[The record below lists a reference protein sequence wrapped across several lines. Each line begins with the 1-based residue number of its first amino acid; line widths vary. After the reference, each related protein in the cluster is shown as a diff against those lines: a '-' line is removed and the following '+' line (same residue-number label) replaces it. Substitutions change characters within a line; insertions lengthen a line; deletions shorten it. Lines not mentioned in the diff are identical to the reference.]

1 MTETMTSR
9 DYIKTINGSAVKD
22 MNASHDNELNKSRG
36 KRNVDVSTQA
46 WNENIRYERERQP
59 NYRPSSA
66 PHNEHNYYIRSG
78 RANSSQSFQDSTLLN
93 NPTMYQ
99 RFNKLSRQQRSR
111 VVPEYYETYDNRIL
125 SHEENDSILLS
136 DIPEQNSNISNL
148 RHPYYASRSRNDQMR
163 RLRGIDNMGYVRTSN
178 EPFLIDDLNE
188 PNSLQRS
195 RPLAHHLSY
204 NDKYLTVPKRTEIL
218 YIQSPM
224 TVDERPEDLMRSIS
238 QNDMHSNEERALG
251 NSPKIPLHSKEN
263 LKQVEP
269 TNVYSSQRQRQ
280 VSFTDQNVSNL
291 SIPEEVTVPGMV
303 RIDSKQ
309 KSKPVASKSS
319 SGKKQ
324 SINEINVEN
333 DLEDNQNSD
342 DSLENPIYSSVNID
356 EKKPHSSHTR
366 IITDPNIGNRVA
378 VDSLENS
385 VHSNDEIETYKT
397 YKTPNLDEK
406 IQITSI
412 SGVPVSIELT
422 NGHNKQ
428 LNQSINSIGVNSRK
442 NALRK
447 GNSTDNS
454 EKSYDSDSGLGR
466 PGVNTKVDFDIK
478 NSGLMEK
485 KSVFTIAYNDV
496 KTRQLQS
503 AESIGD

>member
-1 MTETMTSR
+1 M
-9 DYIKTINGSAVKD
+9 KTINGSAVKD
-22 MNASHDNELNKSRG
+22 MNSSHDNELNKSRG
-36 KRNVDVSTQA
+36 KRNVNVSPQA
-46 WNENIRYERERQP
+46 WNENMRDERERQP

-99 RFNKLSRQQRSR
+99 RFGKMSRQQRSR
-111 VVPEYYETYDNRIL
+111 VVPEYYESYDNRII

-136 DIPEQNSNISNL
+136 DIPEQNSNISSS
-148 RHPYYASRSRNDQMR
+148 RHPYYASRSRSDQMR
-163 RLRGIDNMGYVRTSN
+163 RLRGIDNMSYVRTSN

-204 NDKYLTVPKRTEIL
+204 NGKYLTVPKRTEIL
-218 YIQSPM
+218 YIQSPT

-238 QNDMHSNEERALG
+238 QNDMHSNEEQASG

-263 LKQVEP
+263 PKQVEP

-280 VSFTDQNVSNL
+280 VSFTDQNVSNFA
-291 SIPEEVTVPGMV
+291 IPEEVTVPGMV
-303 RIDSKQ
+303 RTDSKQ
-309 KSKPVASKSS
+309 KSKPVASTSS

-342 DSLENPIYSSVNID
+342 DSLENPIYSSINID
-356 EKKPHSSHTR
+356 AKKPHSSHTR
-366 IITDPNIGNRVA
+366 IITDPNIENRIA
-378 VDSLENS
+378 VDSLKNS

-397 YKTPNLDEK
+397 PNLDEK
-406 IQITSI
+406 IRITSV

-422 NGHNKQ
+422 NELKKQ
-428 LNQSINSIGVNSRK
+428 SNQTIDNNSVDVNSRK
-442 NALRK
+442 NVLRK
-447 GNSTDNS
+447 ENSIDNS

-466 PGVNTKVDFDIK
+466 SGLNTKIDFDIK

>member
-1 MTETMTSR
+1 MTSR
-9 DYIKTINGSAVKD
+9 DYIKTVNGSAVKD
-22 MNASHDNELNKSRG
+22 VNASHDNELNKSRG
-36 KRNVDVSTQA
+36 KRSVNASTQA
-46 WNENIRYERERQP
+46 WNENIRDERERQP

-66 PHNEHNYYIRSG
+66 PHNEHNYYVRSG
-78 RANSSQSFQDSTLLN
+78 RANSSHSFRDSTF
-93 NPTMYQ
+93 PTMYQ
-99 RFNKLSRQQRSR
+99 RFGKLSRHQQRSR
-111 VVPEYYETYDNRIL
+111 VVPEYYESYDNRIL

-136 DIPEQNSNISNL
+136 DIPERNSNISNL

-163 RLRGIDNMGYVRTSN
+163 RLRGMDNMGYVRTSS

-188 PNSLQRS
+188 SNSLQRS

-218 YIQSPM
+218 YIQSP
-224 TVDERPEDLMRSIS
+224 TTIDERSEDLMRSIS
-238 QNDMHSNEERALG
+238 QSDMHSNEEQALG
-251 NSPKIPLHSKEN
+251 NSPKIPLHSKVN
-263 LKQVEP
+263 PKQMEP

-280 VSFTDQNVSNL
+280 VSFTNQNVSNI

-333 DLEDNQNSD
+333 DLEDNHNSD
-342 DSLENPIYSSVNID
+342 DSLENPIYSSVNFD
-356 EKKPHSSHTR
+356 EKKSHSSHTR
-366 IITDPNIGNRVA
+366 ITTDPNIENRVA
-378 VDSLENS
+378 VDSSENS
-385 VHSNDEIETYKT
+385 VHSNDEIEI

-406 IQITSI
+406 IKITSI

-422 NGHNKQ
+422 NEHNKQ
-428 LNQSINSIGVNSRK
+428 LNQSIDNNSIDVNSRK
-442 NALRK
+442 NVLRK
-447 GNSTDNS
+447 KNSTDNS

-466 PGVNTKVDFDIK
+466 SGVNTKIDFDIK